1 MSISEGLEPANL
13 EIDEVTIDAS
23 LLTGTSPTTQRIARD
38 NPKINLEKCK
48 YVNTNTHA
56 KSKT

>member
-1 MSISEGLEPANL
+1 M
-13 EIDEVTIDAS
+13 
-23 LLTGTSPTTQRIARD
+23 GTSPTTQKIARD
-38 NPKINLEKCK
+38 NPEINLGKCK